1 MRVLILG
8 LTGLLSLSSVSF
20 GAVLTTEAQIRQAII
35 GNTISGTEDGK
46 PYTEYFLPDGHLRG
60 MAPDGPYAGEWRISG
75 RKFCERSFEDAGS
88 GLHDSGDAGAGGSY
102 GDWECRGVEIVGSRF
117 AWIDE
122 DGKRYEARRV
132 AGNPNNL

>member
-35 GNTISGTEDGK
+35 GNTVSGTEDGK

-60 MAPDGPYAGEWRISG
+60 MGPDGPYAGEWRISG
-75 RKFCERSFEDAGS
+75 RNFCERSFD
-88 GLHDSGDAGAGGSY
+88 DGSY
-102 GDWECRGVEIVGSRF
+102 GGWECMGVEIVGSRF

>member
-1 MRVLILG
+1 MRVLILC

-35 GNTISGTEDGK
+35 GNTVSGTEDGK

-75 RKFCERSFEDAGS
+75 RKFCERSFED
-88 GLHDSGDAGAGGSY
+88 GDRVCMTAAMWCWRLIRRLGMHGRR
-102 GDWECRGVEIVGSRF
+102 DRGVSLCV
-117 AWIDE
+117 D
-122 DGKRYEARRV
+122 
-132 AGNPNNL
+132 